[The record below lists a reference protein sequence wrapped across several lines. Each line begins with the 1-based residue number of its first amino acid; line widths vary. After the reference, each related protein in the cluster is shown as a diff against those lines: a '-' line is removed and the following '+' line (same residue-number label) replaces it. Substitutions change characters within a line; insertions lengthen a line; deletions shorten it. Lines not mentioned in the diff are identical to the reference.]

1 MKIKRITLF
10 LLAFTLL
17 TSALTAAFLTPAQ
30 TVSVQGLQTRT
41 PDPDKL
47 AKLSEYF
54 QKEKGWLNQQATHL
68 QTAYEGAAK
77 VQELIDAARAN
88 GKDVS
93 ALEAALAAYNSGL
106 AQAQAE
112 HDNAANIIATHNGFD
127 DSGAVVNV
135 EAALDTTRSA
145 RLSLNAAHIQ
155 LAQSVQALRQ
165 ALQDWRAANQ

>member
-1 MKIKRITLF
+1 MKTKRITLF

-17 TSALTAAFLTPAQ
+17 MSALTAAFLTPAQ
-30 TVSVQGLQTRT
+30 TVSAQGLKART

-54 QKEKGWLNQQATHL
+54 QKEKDWLNQQATHL

-112 HDNAANIIATHNGFD
+112 HDNAELAIHPAAIGDEIHGTQKYHGKCKGNDKSDVIIQ
-127 DSGAVVNV
+127 V
-135 EAALDTTRSA
+135 ELLIFGLDYKTRTE
-145 RLSLNAAHIQ
+145 
-155 LAQSVQALRQ
+155 
-165 ALQDWRAANQ
+165 